1 MIAVETLPS
10 HKVQAGAA
18 QNKAELLMML
28 RARGIQDLNLLRAI
42 ETVPREIFVQHRFA
56 DLARRPIAL
65 PLRCGQT
72 LPEPWLATRMIEAL
86 ELTRKHRV
94 LEIGTGSGYATAVL
108 ATLAREVLSIER
120 FQSLAIEAGER
131 LARLSI
137 TNAAVVFG
145 DGLAIAPD
153 IGPFDRIIVQGMLAE
168 VPENLIAS
176 LCEQG
181 LLIAARPDPVGPRRQ
196 QIVRITRNGCGGI
209 EATRFARASC
219 SLYYRAKLPLCERR
233 VCRDKKQIC
242 RFFCE
247 DLFIFKPSLNLL
259 RT

>member
-10 HKVQAGAA
+10 PKVQAGTA
-18 QNKAELLMML
+18 QDKAELLMML

-42 ETVPREIFVQHRFA
+42 ETVPRESFVPHRFA

-72 LPEPWLATRMIEAL
+72 LPEPWLAARMIEAL
-86 ELTRKHRV
+86 ELTRQHRV

-108 ATLAREVLSIER
+108 ARLAREVLSIER
-120 FQSLAIEAGER
+120 FQSLAIEAEER

-145 DGLAIAPD
+145 DGLAMVPD

-176 LCEQG
+176 LFEKG
-181 LLIAARPDPVGPRRQ
+181 LLVAARPDPAAPRRQ
-196 QIVRITRNGCGGI
+196 QIVRITRNGGGGL
-209 EATRFARASC
+209 ET
-219 SLYYRAKLPLCERR
+219 SL
-233 VCRDKKQIC
+233 VCRCQ
-242 RFFCE
+242 
-247 DLFIFKPSLNLL
+247 LQALL
-259 RT
+259 PGESAAL